1 MAKHYTEVDVD
12 KWNTAHFQAYL
23 ADEHLRLYGVQY
35 APKGGIVAERALL
48 SKYIGT
54 ARKDGMYGKDVVKA
68 FIDRCF
74 QSYKPTPAYPGLS
87 FWFMANWMTEE
98 LQKAELEGN
107 RKEAETQSDSFE
119 EVDGWL

>member
-1 MAKHYTEVDVD
+1 MAKHYTEVAVD
-12 KWNTAHFQAYL
+12 KWNTAHFQTYL

-74 QSYKPTPAYPGLS
+74 TVYRPSPQYPGLTA
-87 FWFMANWMTEE
+87 WFMFTWMIDEMQRIE
-98 LQKAELEGN
+98 AQSKRAEAQTNAEGG
-107 RKEAETQSDSFE
+107 D
-119 EVDGWL
+119 VDWI

>member
-1 MAKHYTEVDVD
+1 MAKHYTEVAVD

-74 QSYKPTPAYPGLS
+74 QSYKPTPAYPGLT
-87 FWFMANWMTEE
+87 FWFMANWMIDEMQRIE
-98 LQKAELEGN
+98 AQSKIAEATTNAEGGDV
-107 RKEAETQSDSFE
+107 E
-119 EVDGWL
+119 WL

>member
-1 MAKHYTEVDVD
+1 MAKHYTEVAVD

-74 QSYKPTPAYPGLS
+74 QSYKPTPAYPGTT
-87 FWFMANWMTEE
+87 FYFMTSYMSHH
-98 LQKAELEGN
+98 LQQIEVETKRKTAENKSDTLEGI
-107 RKEAETQSDSFE
+107 ED
-119 EVDGWL
+119 WL

>member
-1 MAKHYTEVDVD
+1 MAKHYTEIAVD

-74 QSYKPTPAYPGLS
+74 QSYKPTPAYPGLT
-87 FWFMANWMTEE
+87 FWFMTAYMMAE
-98 LQKAELEGN
+98 LQ
-107 RKEAETQSDSFE
+107 RIEAQSKRVETQTNAEGGDVE
-119 EVDGWL
+119 WL

>member
-74 QSYKPTPAYPGLS
+74 QSYTPKKDYPGLS
-87 FWFMANWMTEE
+87 FWFMANWMAEE
-98 LQKAELEGN
+98 LQRIEAQSKRAESQTNAEGGDV
-107 RKEAETQSDSFE
+107 E
-119 EVDGWL
+119 WL

>member
-1 MAKHYTEVDVD
+1 MAKHYTEVTVD

-87 FWFMANWMTEE
+87 AWFMFTFMAEE
-98 LQKAELEGN
+98 LQKAEIQGK
-107 RKEAETQSDSFE
+107 RVGAETNADQYDELE
-119 EVDGWL
+119 EWL